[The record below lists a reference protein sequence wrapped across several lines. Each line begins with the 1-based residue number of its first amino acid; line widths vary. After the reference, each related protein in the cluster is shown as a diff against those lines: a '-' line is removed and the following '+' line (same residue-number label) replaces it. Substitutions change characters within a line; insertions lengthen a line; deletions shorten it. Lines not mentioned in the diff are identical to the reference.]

1 VKNKRRIIL
10 ILGIGLIISLIFN
23 FWQFYQKL
31 ENNRVVRVVD
41 GDSFELKDGRRIRL
55 LSLDAPE
62 INRCYYSQARE
73 RLTGLILNKK
83 IRLKNITKDNYGRLL
98 SNIFVGNIFVNKIIL
113 KEGLARFYYVKSPYY
128 EDLKAISQKAKDNK
142 IGIYSPLCRTTSQ
155 DANCQIKANNNHGQK
170 YFFTPECRTY
180 EQVIV
185 DESFGDQWFC
195 EEEEAIKAGFTKAK
209 GC

>member
-1 VKNKRRIIL
+1 MKNMQLIIL
-10 ILGIGLIISLIFN
+10 ILGIGLFISLIIN
-23 FWQFYQKL
+23 LWQYNKTM
-31 ENNRVVRVVD
+31 ENNRVVKVLD
-41 GDSFELKDGRRIRL
+41 GDSFELYDGRRIRL

-62 INRCYYSQARE
+62 KNRCYYFQARE
-73 RLTGLILNKK
+73 RLTSLILNKK
-83 IRLKNITKDNYGRLL
+83 ILLKDVITDDYGRLL

-128 EDLKAISQKAKDNK
+128 EELKVISQKAKDDK
-142 IGIYSPLCRTTSQ
+142 IGVYSPLCRTTSQ

-170 YFFTPECRTY
+170 YFFTPECRAY

-195 EEEEAIKAGFTKAK
+195 DEIEASRAGFIKAK